1 MTFFSFLP
9 GPRRSDRPRAGF
21 KGKIF
26 IKLFILRPL
35 LYVLIIVKNL
45 LTLKNYLYD
54 KLAQVLQGEKIRDEI
69 AMKES
74 FVMRFDEKDIEV
86 VETLK
91 SLGVPRKV
99 SNMIAFLANGT
110 EATSREIERGS
121 DLRQPEVSIALRT
134 LRKNNWIEEK
144 ICRSDGTGRP
154 MKVYRLKTPIEEIL
168 HYYEQEKLNEA
179 NQALQSIQKLKSL
192 FSDAGSV

>member
-1 MTFFSFLP
+1 MLAWT
-9 GPRRSDRPRAGF
+9 
-21 KGKIF
+21 I
-26 IKLFILRPL
+26 
-35 LYVLIIVKNL
+35 VVIIVKNF
-45 LTLKNYLYD
+45 LTEINYLYH
-54 KLAQVLQGEKIRDEI
+54 KVLQLLQGIKNKEKI

-99 SNMIAFLANGT
+99 SNMIAYLASGN

-134 LRKNNWIEEK
+134 LRKNNWVEERMSK
-144 ICRSDGTGRP
+144 SDGTGRP
-154 MKVYRLKTPIEEIL
+154 MKVYRLKAPIEEIL
-168 HYYEQEKLNEA
+168 AFYEQEKLKEA
-179 NQALQSIQKLKSL
+179 TQAMQSIQKLKAL
-192 FSDAGSV
+192 LGETGSN

>member
-1 MTFFSFLP
+1 
-9 GPRRSDRPRAGF
+9 
-21 KGKIF
+21 
-26 IKLFILRPL
+26 
-35 LYVLIIVKNL
+35 
-45 LTLKNYLYD
+45 
-54 KLAQVLQGEKIRDEI
+54 
-69 AMKES
+69 MKES

-99 SNMIAFLANGT
+99 SNMIAYLANGT

-144 ICRSDGTGRP
+144 MGRSDGTGRP
-154 MKVYRLKTPIEEIL
+154 MKIYRLKAPIEEIL

-179 NQALQSIQKLKSL
+179 NRAMASIQKLKSL
-192 FSDAGSV
+192 LAETGSS

>member
-1 MTFFSFLP
+1 
-9 GPRRSDRPRAGF
+9 
-21 KGKIF
+21 
-26 IKLFILRPL
+26 L
-35 LYVLIIVKNL
+35 LAWTVVVIIVKNF
-45 LTLKNYLYD
+45 LTEINYLYH
-54 KLAQVLQGEKIRDEI
+54 KVLQLLQGIKNKEKI

-99 SNMIAFLANGT
+99 SNMIAYLASGN

-134 LRKNNWIEEK
+134 LRKNNWVEERMSK
-144 ICRSDGTGRP
+144 SDGTGRP
-154 MKVYRLKTPIEEIL
+154 MKVYRLKAPIEEIL
-168 HYYEQEKLNEA
+168 AFYEQEKLKEA
-179 NQALQSIQKLKSL
+179 TQAMQSIQKLKAL
-192 FSDAGSV
+192 LGETGSN

>member
-1 MTFFSFLP
+1 MHART
-9 GPRRSDRPRAGF
+9 
-21 KGKIF
+21 I
-26 IKLFILRPL
+26 
-35 LYVLIIVKNL
+35 VVIIVKNF
-45 LTLKNYLYD
+45 LTEINYLYH
-54 KLAQVLQGEKIRDEI
+54 KVLQLLQGIKNKEKI

-99 SNMIAFLANGT
+99 SNMIAYLASGN

-134 LRKNNWIEEK
+134 LRKNNWVEERMSK
-144 ICRSDGTGRP
+144 SDGTGRP
-154 MKVYRLKTPIEEIL
+154 MKVYRLKAPIEEIL
-168 HYYEQEKLNEA
+168 AFYEQEKLKEA
-179 NQALQSIQKLKSL
+179 TQAMQCIQKLKAL
-192 FSDAGSV
+192 LGEPGSN

>member
-1 MTFFSFLP
+1 
-9 GPRRSDRPRAGF
+9 
-21 KGKIF
+21 
-26 IKLFILRPL
+26 
-35 LYVLIIVKNL
+35 
-45 LTLKNYLYD
+45 
-54 KLAQVLQGEKIRDEI
+54 
-69 AMKES
+69 MKES

-99 SNMIAFLANGT
+99 SNMIAYLANGT

-144 ICRSDGTGRP
+144 MGRSDDTGRP
-154 MKVYRLKTPIEEIL
+154 MKIYRLKASIEEIL
-168 HYYEQEKLNEA
+168 RHYEQEKLNEA
-179 NQALQSIQKLKSL
+179 NRAMASIQKLKSL
-192 FSDAGSV
+192 LAETGSS

>member
-1 MTFFSFLP
+1 
-9 GPRRSDRPRAGF
+9 
-21 KGKIF
+21 
-26 IKLFILRPL
+26 
-35 LYVLIIVKNL
+35 
-45 LTLKNYLYD
+45 
-54 KLAQVLQGEKIRDEI
+54 
-69 AMKES
+69 MKEA
-74 FVMRFDEKDIEV
+74 FVMRFDERDIEV

-99 SNMIAFLANGT
+99 SNMIAFLASGT

-144 ICRSDGTGRP
+144 MCRSDGTGRP

-168 HYYEQEKLNEA
+168 QHYEQQKMNEA
-179 NQALQSIQKLKSL
+179 NQALQSIQRLKSL
-192 FSDAGSV
+192 FSEAESI